1 MIGIACLAT
10 SLFLAPAA
18 MPAPSFFQ
26 DKPAVGDEVAVLE
39 TSKGQVVLMFF
50 PAVAPKHVE
59 NFKSLAKEG
68 FYDGTR
74 FHRCIANFMI
84 QGGDPNSKDL
94 SQSSSWGTGGKLNA
108 DGSRRTVN
116 AEFNDTKHRRGVL
129 SMARS
134 SDPNSGGSQFFIM
147 VADAPHLD
155 RQYSAFGQ
163 VVSGMEVVDQIVLTG
178 DSKANGRV
186 APEAA
191 IVLKSVK
198 IVKWPIEK
206 GGN

>member
-1 MIGIACLAT
+1 MITTACLAA
-10 SLFLAPAA
+10 SLILTPMIAPTLV
-18 MPAPSFFQ
+18 Q
-26 DKPAVGDEVAVLE
+26 DVPKVGDEVAVLE
-39 TSKGQVVLMFF
+39 TGKGQIVVMFL
-50 PAVAPKHVE
+50 PDVAPNHVN

-84 QGGDPNSKDL
+84 QGGDPNSADL
-94 SQSSSWGTGGKLNA
+94 GKSSLWGQGGKLNA

-116 AEFNDTKHRRGVL
+116 AEFNATKHKRGVL

-134 SDPNSGGSQFFIM
+134 SDPNSAGSQFFIM

-155 RQYSAFGQ
+155 GKYSAFGQ
-163 VVSGMEVVDQIVLTG
+163 VVTGMEVVDQIVVTG
-178 DSKANGRV
+178 DPNDNGKV
-186 APEAA
+186 IPSAA

-198 IVKWPIEK
+198 VVKWPIEK
-206 GGN
+206 GGR